1 MYIYF
6 HIIIIGG
13 NKYWVDLNWLG
24 KNIFIVF
31 QAVTQNTASTHI
43 LVGLT
48 QSVKIKIHE
57 SGKQILCVRKPDF
70 TLKTA
75 TRYCLASWNIS
86 LKKNKM
92 KSLIVIL
99 KMNKNMSQPKMFY
112 GI

>member
-1 MYIYF
+1 M
-6 HIIIIGG
+6 
-13 NKYWVDLNWLG
+13 KKKLS
-24 KNIFIVF
+24 IVF

-86 LKKNKM
+86 LKKQNEKPYCYS
-92 KSLIVIL
+92 KNEQKHVATQNVLWYLKDEYVIECILGVLLRFSL
-99 KMNKNMSQPKMFY
+99 KQ
-112 GI
+112 